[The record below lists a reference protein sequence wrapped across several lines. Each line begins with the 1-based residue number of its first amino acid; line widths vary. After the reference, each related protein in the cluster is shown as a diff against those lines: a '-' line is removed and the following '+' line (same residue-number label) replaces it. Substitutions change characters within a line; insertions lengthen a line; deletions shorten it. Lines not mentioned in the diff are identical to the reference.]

1 VLAVTFHVLYGGT
14 VYTADIA
21 AGLTGDEPGEL
32 DYCAH
37 YRRKELNPLS
47 NGLVRPTIGSL
58 SPEEADLDRPIAP
71 KAIASRHRS
80 WWPPAAW
87 AAEPIRAA
95 IALSA
100 AWMLAIGAGAC
111 SSSPAPAASSSAPAV
126 VNSLSPLPSHLLGL
140 SKNNSP
146 SGQAFVRGVARTLM
160 SGGSAFVRGVQTVL
174 YGGSGPEFLVW
185 SASFTSVGASN
196 ATAMGYAQNAKAM
209 SSSVSKDAQSFP
221 AGPHGGGLYCGDVNL
236 LTSGTA
242 NECWWVDKET
252 TGIVVY
258 YGGFSPSLGDAAS
271 KTNQVRATIES

>member
-1 VLAVTFHVLYGGT
+1 
-14 VYTADIA
+14 
-21 AGLTGDEPGEL
+21 
-32 DYCAH
+32 
-37 YRRKELNPLS
+37 
-47 NGLVRPTIGSL
+47 
-58 SPEEADLDRPIAP
+58 LDRPITP

-80 WWPPAAW
+80 RWPPAAW

-111 SSSPAPAASSSAPAV
+111 SSSLAPAASSSAPA

-146 SGQAFVRGVARTLM
+146 SGQAFVRGVARKLM
-160 SGGSAFVRGVQTVL
+160 SGGSAFVHGAQTVL
-174 YGGSGPEFLVW
+174 YGASGPEFLVW
-185 SASFTSVGASN
+185 SASFTSAGASN
-196 ATAMGYAQNAKAM
+196 ATAMGYPQNAKAM

-236 LTSGTA
+236 LTGGTA
-242 NECWWVDKET
+242 NECWWVDKGT
-252 TGIVVY
+252 TGLVVY
-258 YGGFSPSLGDAAS
+258 YGGFSSSLRDAAS